1 MYHKVL
7 FPTDFSLPSQRITE
21 CIGQIPGIREV
32 VLLHVVDATSPPK
45 TGTGSSEEIVHVK
58 GLMAQNEKVIGN
70 FGLAVQTNVD
80 VMEKTVDTGTIG
92 SRILKTADK
101 EKVSMIIMGARGK
114 NLRDLF
120 LGSVSTYVLH
130 HASIPLLLV
139 KSPQAGVMP
148 GPEGIHANRPLF
160 SRILVPTDFS
170 AHSADVIRFVKA
182 TQGVD
187 TVILVHVVH
196 AKTNDTGHTEY
207 INSAAMKL
215 GAIRDELTQSGFT
228 VKDHV
233 RVGYPPDEINL
244 LAEEEHATLI
254 AISPRGEGLLRGL
267 QELLIGSTTYAV
279 VRRAD
284 RPVLVVR
291 SVNKA

>member
-1 MYHKVL
+1 MYQKVL

-32 VLLHVVDATSPPK
+32 VLLHVVDARSPSK
-45 TGTGSSEEIVHVK
+45 TGTGSGEEIEHVK
-58 GLMAQNEKVIGN
+58 DLMTQNEKIIEN

-101 EKVSMIIMGARGK
+101 ENVSMIIMGARGK
-114 NLRDLF
+114 SLHDLF

-130 HASIPLLLV
+130 HASVPLLLV
-139 KSPQAGVMP
+139 KSPHAGVMP
-148 GPEGIHANRPLF
+148 SSENIPNNRPFF
-160 SRILVPTDFS
+160 SRILIPTDFS
-170 AHSADVIRFVKA
+170 AHSADIIRFVKA

-187 TVILVHVVH
+187 TVILLHVVH
-196 AKTNDTGHTEY
+196 AETNDSGHTEY
-207 INSAAMKL
+207 INNVTMKL

-228 VKDHV
+228 VRDYI
-233 RVGYPPDEINL
+233 RAGYPPDEINL

-254 AISPRGEGLLRGL
+254 AISPRGEGWLRGL
-267 QELLIGSTTYAV
+267 KELLIGSTTYAV

-291 SVNKA
+291 SVKKT

>member
-1 MYHKVL
+1 MYQKVL

-32 VLLHVVDATSPPK
+32 VLLHVVDATGPSK
-45 TGTGSSEEIVHVK
+45 TGTDSFEEIEHVN
-58 GLMAQNEKVIGN
+58 GLMAQNKKVIEN

-80 VMEKTVDTGTIG
+80 VIEKTIDTGTIG

-114 NLRDLF
+114 SLRDLF

-139 KSPQAGVMP
+139 KSPQAGIMP
-148 GPEGIHANRPLF
+148 GKECIPANLPFF
-160 SRILVPTDFS
+160 SRVLIPTDFS
-170 AHSADVIRFVKA
+170 THSADVIRFVKA
-182 TQGVD
+182 TEGVD
-187 TVILVHVVH
+187 TVILLHVVH
-196 AKTNDTGHTEY
+196 AKTNDTRLSEY
-207 INSAAMKL
+207 IHSATMKL
-215 GAIRDELTQSGFT
+215 GEIRDELTQSGFT
-228 VKDHV
+228 VKDYV
-233 RVGYPPDEINL
+233 RAGYPPDEINI
-244 LAEEEHATLI
+244 LAGEEHATLI
-254 AISPRGEGLLRGL
+254 AISPRGEGWLRGL

-291 SVNKA
+291 SVK